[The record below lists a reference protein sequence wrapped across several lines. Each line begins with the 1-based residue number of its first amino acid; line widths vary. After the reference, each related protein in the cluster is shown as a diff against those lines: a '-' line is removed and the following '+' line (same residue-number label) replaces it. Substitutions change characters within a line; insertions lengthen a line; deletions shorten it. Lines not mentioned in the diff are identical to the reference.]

1 MTFTER
7 VDGGTAFLS
16 AASKCRIGQTTEVAE
31 YKGFS
36 VLVEKNF
43 MGADYLVLRGETEYK
58 TDLSTSPVGCM
69 TKLENL
75 FNGIQEKI
83 GFLEERLEK
92 YRLDM
97 EQAKLEYEKPFQ
109 YEEELKT
116 KLARQFELN
125 NLLDME
131 NREPSVEERSLE
143 EQEPEI
149 SHVAEPSYEYG
160 TKREENR

>member
-1 MTFTER
+1 
-7 VDGGTAFLS
+7 
-16 AASKCRIGQTTEVAE
+16 
-31 YKGFS
+31 
-36 VLVEKNF
+36 
-43 MGADYLVLRGETEYK
+43 
-58 TDLSTSPVGCM
+58 M

-131 NREPSVEERSLE
+131 NREPSVEECSLE
-143 EQEPEI
+143 EREPEI
-149 SHVAEPSYEYG
+149 SRVAEPSHGYG
-160 TKREENR
+160 TEREGKR

>member
-1 MTFTER
+1 
-7 VDGGTAFLS
+7 
-16 AASKCRIGQTTEVAE
+16 
-31 YKGFS
+31 
-36 VLVEKNF
+36 
-43 MGADYLVLRGETEYK
+43 
-58 TDLSTSPVGCM
+58 
-69 TKLENL
+69 
-75 FNGIQEKI
+75 
-83 GFLEERLEK
+83 
-92 YRLDM
+92 M
-97 EQAKLEYEKPFQ
+97 EQAKREYEKPFQ

-143 EQEPEI
+143 GQEPEI